1 MGRRYGEVDFFNIDE
16 LAVEFA
22 CNGTVMPL
30 NRDEITVAAQR
41 MAGKCS
47 SSEIARRCRTD
58 DRTIVR
64 ILHALGAKQCPV
76 CCQLVFQP
84 DGVVADHIDYRWR
97 DQCAGSNRRVDDVLE
112 VAS

>member
-1 MGRRYGEVDFFNIDE
+1 MSRRYGQVDWHNVDD

-30 NRDEITVAAQR
+30 NRDEITVAATR
-41 MAGKCS
+41 MAGLVS
-47 SSEIARRCRTD
+47 STEVARRCRTD

-64 ILHALGAKQCPV
+64 ILHALGARQCPT
-76 CCQLVFQP
+76 CYQLVFQP
-84 DGVVADHIDYRWR
+84 DGVIARHIDYRWLG
-97 DQCAGSNRRVDDVLE
+97 QCAGSNRPVDRELE